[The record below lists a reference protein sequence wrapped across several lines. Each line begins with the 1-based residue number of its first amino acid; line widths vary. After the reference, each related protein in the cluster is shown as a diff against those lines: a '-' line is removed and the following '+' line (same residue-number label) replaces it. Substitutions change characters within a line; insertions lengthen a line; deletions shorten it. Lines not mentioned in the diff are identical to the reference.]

1 MKNNYENNLNKVA
14 RTTTVDTWLAIIHL
28 IRRISKSLISLVRT
42 VVVANKSFFTS
53 IKSDLVANSPFSVSS
68 KASCKIT
75 TCSFACDSSTP
86 LATKRSTYP
95 IASKVIALIRLFIN
109 LTKRTLYHKTKKQLN
124 TLFAVLLLS
133 LFSTTQAIVVTDPT
147 SYGYYVE
154 QLKSFSQQLK
164 EAKNLGRDIDSI
176 VSSSQ
181 EIFGFANDIEGNF
194 KTELQAYNSYRNS
207 LSPLQRKKLD
217 FDRGFD
223 PTNLRDII
231 DTNLDG
237 IFVDPDDPL
246 FHTEKIRKAR
256 NYERQRYIKEALIKT
271 ETELAEVGN
280 HYEKMAEYAEKAQK
294 TKSPKAAADLTNA
307 LLLEII
313 KAITTLTEVVS
324 TLGQAEMA
332 LKYTH
337 YNKQSHEN
345 HVKSQKKRFPGEIK
359 IYGKTFTIDEYRA
372 TNERCRQYKREHGTS
387 DIWLNGLPCSVK
399 AGRKGKPQ

>member
-14 RTTTVDTWLAIIHL
+14 KITTVDIWLAIIHL
-28 IRRISKSLISLVRT
+28 IRRISKSLISLVKV
-42 VVVANKSFFTS
+42 VVVASKSFFTS

-75 TCSFACDSSTP
+75 TCSFACDSLTP

-95 IASKVIALIRLFIN
+95 IALNVIALIIKSNCLTLKSLYQKSKKLFN
-109 LTKRTLYHKTKKQLN
+109 A
-124 TLFAVLLLS
+124 LFATVLLT
-133 LFSTTQAIVVTDPT
+133 STAQANVVVTDPT

-154 QLKSFSQQLK
+154 QLKTSSEQLK
-164 EAKNLGRDIDSI
+164 ADKNLGRDIDSI
-176 VSSSQ
+176 VASSK
-181 EIFGFANDIEGNF
+181 EVFGFASDIESNF
-194 KTELQAYNSYRNS
+194 KKELEVYNNYRNS

-223 PTNLRDII
+223 PKNLRDII

-271 ETELAEVGN
+271 ETELAEIGN
-280 HYEKMAEYAEKAQK
+280 HYEKMAEYAKKAQN

-313 KAITTLTEVVS
+313 KAITTLTEVVT

-337 YNKQSHEN
+337 YNKKSHEN
-345 HVKSQKKRFPGEIK
+345 HVKAQKKRFPSEIK
-359 IYGKTFTIDEYRA
+359 IYNKIFTIDEYRA

-399 AGRKGKPQ
+399 AGRKGKPK